1 MDLMG
6 LSSPAEKGR
15 SMPAEETPEKKEEKH
30 DWREARREWRRR
42 HRGHFLIPAG
52 VLIGLGIGLLVNQA
66 GAGVL
71 IGLGLGFLGSAL
83 LPAASPEEHAP
94 APMHGPRWIL
104 VLLGVFLVLLGLSVV
119 SGLYLPWTY
128 IIAILLILIGIGFIV
143 RGFGRMR

>member
-1 MDLMG
+1 MN
-6 LSSPAEKGR
+6 LSAPAEKDR
-15 SMPAEETPEKKEEKH
+15 SMATEEKQEQKEERQ

-42 HRGHFLIPAG
+42 HRGPFLIPAG

-83 LPAASPEEHAP
+83 IPVPSRDEPAPP
-94 APMHGPRWIL
+94 PVPMHGPRWAP
-104 VLLGVFLVLLGLSVV
+104 VLIGIFLVLVGLAIVTGVV
-119 SGLYLPWTY
+119 LPWTY
-128 IIAILLILIGIGFIV
+128 IIAILLILIGIGFIA

>member
-1 MDLMG
+1 
-6 LSSPAEKGR
+6 
-15 SMPAEETPEKKEEKH
+15 MPSEEKQEQKEGTQ

-42 HRGHFLIPAG
+42 HRGPFLIPAG

-83 LPAASPEEHAP
+83 VPVIPTDEPAHAP
-94 APMHGPRWIL
+94 MRGPRWGP
-104 VLLGVFLVLLGLSVV
+104 VLIGVFLVLVGLAIV
-119 SGLYLPWTY
+119 SGVVLPWTY
-128 IIAILLILIGIGFIV
+128 IIAILLILIGIGFIA